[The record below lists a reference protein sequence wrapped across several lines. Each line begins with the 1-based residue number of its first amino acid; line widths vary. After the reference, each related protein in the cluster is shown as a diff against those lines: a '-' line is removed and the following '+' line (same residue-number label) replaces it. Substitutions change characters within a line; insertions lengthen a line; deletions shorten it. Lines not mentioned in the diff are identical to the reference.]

1 LKSPIALV
9 TGASSGIGW
18 ELAKVLAQDGHDLV
32 LVARRR
38 DRLEELAREL
48 SAAHGVSTRAIPKDL
63 ADPAACGQI
72 VAELDSEEIAV
83 DVLVNNAGIG
93 LYGPF
98 WRADPQRQIEILRV
112 NAVALTELTARIL
125 PGMVARR
132 RGRIVNVASTAAFQ
146 PGPFMAVYYA
156 SKAYVLSFSEAIAAE
171 LDGTGVT
178 VTAFCPGPVITEF
191 QDVAGLEK
199 KLLFASPLVMRAERV
214 ARIGWKAA
222 RKGKRVVIPGWG
234 NRLLAGVARLAPR
247 RMVSAV
253 AARLQ
258 KGRSGGTA

>member
-1 LKSPIALV
+1 MNRPTALV

-18 ELAKVLAQDGHDLV
+18 EFAKVLARDGHDLV

-48 SAAHGVSTRAIPKDL
+48 SAAHGISARAMAKDL
-63 ADPAACGQI
+63 ADPAAC
-72 VAELDSEEIAV
+72 AEIAEELESERIAV
-83 DVLVNNAGIG
+83 DVLVNNAGLG

-98 WRADPQRQIEILRV
+98 WRSDPERQIEILQV

-146 PGPFMAVYYA
+146 PGAFMAVYYA
-156 SKAYVLSFSEAIAAE
+156 SKAYVLSFSEALAAE
-171 LDGTGVT
+171 LDRTGVT

-191 QDVAGLEK
+191 QDVAGLAK
-199 KLLFASPLVMRAERV
+199 KLLFTSPLVMRADAV

-222 RKGKRVVIPGWG
+222 VNGRRVVIPGFG

-247 RMVSAV
+247 RMVTAA

-258 KGRSGGTA
+258 KGRGGGTS